1 MKKLLLVSLIGALL
15 AGCTM
20 ADKETRVSSAVQG
33 MVYNSAISKYT
44 PMPTTVSLSTYGSNQ
59 ELAYR
64 TDGYGFNQYGSKEQ
78 VVLFIPKN
86 NVAEHE
92 KILNKFLEWDNLAKS
107 REDQITKTIG
117 SAKTVKGNMIYTFH
131 SGNEYL
137 NILSA
142 CFDVLT
148 SSVCGVN
155 PVAFDRKNVEY
166 LLQDI
171 QKLKNGSFQHTD
183 LSVYQ

>member
-1 MKKLLLVSLIGALL
+1 MKKLVLVGLVSALLV
-15 AGCTM
+15 GCTI
-20 ADKETRVSSAVQG
+20 ADKETRVSSPVQG
-33 MVYNSAISKYT
+33 MVYNSVMSKYT
-44 PMPTTVSLSTYGSNQ
+44 PMPTAVSLSTYGNDQ

-86 NVAEHE
+86 NAVEHE

-107 REDQITKTIG
+107 RGDQITKMIG

-131 SGNEYL
+131 SGNEYV
-137 NILSA
+137 NVLSA

-166 LLQDI
+166 LLKDI
-171 QKLKNGSFQHTD
+171 QKLKLGGFQHSD